1 LARPFNAANNR
12 KNNEGSQLVKTFIRA
27 TTTAAS
33 AALATLLTIGAPS
46 MSAAATFVYVS
57 DAEDATID
65 GYVLDTKTGALTSI
79 GKTEA
84 GKMAVSPNKKFLYVV
99 VRSQPMRVLTYAID
113 GKTGA
118 LTQKATAPL
127 PDSMPY
133 VSTDRSGRF
142 LFTASY
148 GGDKVAVNPI
158 GGRWARHRRSDPG
171 AADRPQ
177 RAFNSSGSQQ
187 PLRLFGQ
194 SRRQP
199 GAAIR
204 LRWQNRQAHR
214 ARSARGK
221 TRTGTRPAPL
231 GDLARQ

>member
-1 LARPFNAANNR
+1 M
-12 KNNEGSQLVKTFIRA
+12 KTFIRA

-65 GYVLDTKTGALTSI
+65 AYLMDTKTGALTSI

-84 GKMAVSPNKKFLYVV
+84 GKTVMPMAVSPNKKFLYAV
-99 VRSQPMRVLTYAID
+99 VRSQPTRVLTYAID

-148 GGDKVAVNPI
+148 GGDKVAVSPI
-158 GGRWARHRRSDPG
+158 GADGLVTAEAIQVVPTGRNAHSVLPDRSNRFVYSANLG
-171 AADRPQ
+171 ANQ
-177 RAFNSSGSQQ
+177 VLQFAFD
-187 PLRLFGQ
+187 
-194 SRRQP
+194 
-199 GAAIR
+199 
-204 LRWQNRQAHR
+204 
-214 ARSARGK
+214 GK
-221 TRTGTRPAPL
+221 TGKLTALDPPAVKPEPGHGPRHL